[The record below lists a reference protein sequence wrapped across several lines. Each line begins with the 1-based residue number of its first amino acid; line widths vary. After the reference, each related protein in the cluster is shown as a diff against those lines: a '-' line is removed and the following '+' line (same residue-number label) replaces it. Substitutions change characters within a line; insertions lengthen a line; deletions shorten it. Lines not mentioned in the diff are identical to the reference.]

1 MSSLCTTIAR
11 GSFVEFGKTVVF
23 FVIVL
28 DPFGLMPLV
37 AALTARGGA
46 GRLILRITLSATVL
60 LLLFTVAGT
69 WVLDLMGVT
78 LNDMRVGG
86 GLLLLAFALKLL
98 LQGGLVALGEEGYQA
113 AVVPLI
119 SPLLVGPGA
128 ITAAIVLA
136 AVHGVLTTV
145 LAAVVAMSICHVIL
159 LGAGLIRAVIGDA
172 GADLASRVVGILI
185 AAIAISYIRVGLAG
199 FLRITGPS
207 R

>member
-145 LAAVVAMSICHVIL
+145 LAVRGGDVDLPRDI
-159 LGAGLIRAVIGDA
+159 AGGRFDPRRDRGRWS
-172 GADLASRVVGILI
+172 GSGKQG
-185 AAIAISYIRVGLAG
+185 SGYIDRRHCYQLYTGWTRG
-199 FLRITGPS
+199 FS
-207 R
+207 